1 MRWSGPNSRPAL
13 TLSRLLKRRFGA
25 TAPRVSVRTHIP
37 WYWRAAPALA
47 LVLACLVGAALYFG
61 SGLRRGVGTDET
73 SETVR
78 LRERIDALEAELA
91 QFRSNAQSAGSTLQI
106 ERTTREQIERQ
117 IKQLEAENAR
127 LKQDVSMFESLA
139 EIEGAGAGAT
149 ITGLSVEAQETPG
162 QYRYR
167 MLIAVRGANKAE
179 REREFYGQLQLV
191 VRLRQQGKAAIM
203 NLPLPGDPKK
213 DQFRLKFKHFQRVD
227 GGFEVPAG
235 SEVTSVEVRL
245 LEEGATKVAKVIN
258 LG

>member
-1 MRWSGPNSRPAL
+1 MRWSNANSRAAL
-13 TLSRLLKRRFGA
+13 TLRRLFKRRFGA
-25 TAPRVSVRTHIP
+25 TAPRVSVRTHGP
-37 WYWRAAPALA
+37 WYWRVAPALA
-47 LVLACLVGAALYFG
+47 LVLAGLAAMAMYFG
-61 SGLRRGVGTDET
+61 SGLRLGVGAGET
-73 SETVR
+73 SEVVR
-78 LRERIDALEAELA
+78 LRERIDALEHELA
-91 QFRSNAQSAGSTLQI
+91 QYRSNAQSAGSTLQI

-139 EIEGAGAGAT
+139 EIEGAGTGAA

-179 REREFYGQLQLV
+179 REREFSGQLQLV

-235 SEVTSVEVRL
+235 SQVTSVEVKL